1 MRWLQTLAFLFTV
14 LLIAACGPRDT
25 VVEPPLPT
33 SSPVP
38 TFTATPVGAAPA
50 ASGGQASSQTQ
61 VQPTAAPVPQAA
73 TATPESPMVT
83 IGNVLMN
90 VRGGPGTNYHVIG
103 SASPSERFEITGKNP
118 GLGDWWQIDFRG
130 QTGWVYGPLVTASNA
145 SAVQVALV
153 IPAPPPPT
161 ATPIPPPTPVPQPTQ
176 PPAPRYD
183 FRIAHQGDCLPNS
196 RSTFFDGFVNDRN
209 GNRKN
214 DVCVHFAFNG
224 PRQTVC
230 TGCPSESGTHGKWGF
245 NPFGVAPEGQTMS
258 NSVGI
263 TFEIYVV
270 SCPANLQAPNRPGN
284 VFTSK
289 DWSNLTQLSEKWSRS
304 FGESTACS
312 KITFQEN

>member
-61 VQPTAAPVPQAA
+61 VQPTAAPATQAA
-73 TATPESPMVT
+73 PATPESPMVT

-176 PPAPRYD
+176 PPAPRFPYSLVNN
-183 FRIAHQGDCLPNS
+183 GDCRAHSQLS
-196 RSTFFDGFVNDRN
+196 FFNGFVRDTNN
-209 GNRKN
+209 NPVN
-214 DVCVHFAFNG
+214 EVCVHIAFSG
-224 PRQTVC
+224 PRNTKC
-230 TGCPSESGTHGKWGF
+230 TGCGVESGKWGF
-245 NPFGVAPEGQTMS
+245 TPFGQNTGSGTTV
-258 NSVGI
+258 
-263 TFEIYVV
+263 EIYVV
-270 SCPANLQAPNRPGN
+270 NCPPG
-284 VFTSK
+284 VPRDRGLSG
-289 DWSNLTQLSEKWSRS
+289 SNTGPLSPISDKWTKTLSG
-304 FGESTACS
+304 GETCEN
-312 KITFQEN
+312 ITFRKN